1 MTAAILAGAGIGLGA
16 ILIAI
21 GLWPARPDPLTA
33 LARLDAAAGW
43 RPTSW
48 TSAAAPPGRPG
59 WLTTTLGGRAAAALA
74 SRGWLRP
81 SLRSDLRVL
90 DLDPATFAAAK
101 LGWALTGLL
110 APALLTAVSRMAG
123 IGVPLLAPAWL
134 CLGGALAGFYLPDV
148 RVRSRAGEV
157 RRGLRSAVGA
167 YLDLVAMRMA
177 SGAGLAEALSD
188 AARLGRGQAFVR
200 IRGALSDARTDGL
213 TPPAALGRLGAELA
227 LPELVDTAARL
238 ALVEGGGAQ
247 AEASLRAQAASL
259 RDRGLSDL
267 QGRANEATQSMLV
280 AQVVLAIGF
289 LLFLG
294 YPAVVKLLAL

>member
-1 MTAAILAGAGIGLGA
+1 MSAAILAGAGVGLGLLRLA
-16 ILIAI
+16 V
-21 GLWPARPDPLTA
+21 GLWPARPDPLSA
-33 LARLDAAAGW
+33 LLRLDAAA
-43 RPTSW
+43 
-48 TSAAAPPGRPG
+48 APGRPG
-59 WLTTTLGGRAAAALA
+59 WVSAAFGERAAAALA
-74 SRGWLRP
+74 ARGWLRP
-81 SLRSDLRVL
+81 TLRSDLRVL
-90 DLDPATFAAAK
+90 DLAAAGFAAAK
-101 LGWALTGLL
+101 LGWAIAGLGV
-110 APALLTAVSRMAG
+110 PALLTAALRIAG
-123 IGVPLLAPAWL
+123 VGVPLLAPAWL
-134 CLGGALAGFYLPDV
+134 CLGCALAGFYLPDM
-148 RVRSRAGEV
+148 RVRARAGEV

-188 AARLGRGQAFVR
+188 AARLGRGEAFMR

-259 RDRGLSDL
+259 RDRGLSDV
-267 QGRANEATQSMLV
+267 QGRANEASQSMLV
-280 AQVVLAIGF
+280 AQVVLALGF

-294 YPAVVKLLAL
+294 YPAVVKLLSL